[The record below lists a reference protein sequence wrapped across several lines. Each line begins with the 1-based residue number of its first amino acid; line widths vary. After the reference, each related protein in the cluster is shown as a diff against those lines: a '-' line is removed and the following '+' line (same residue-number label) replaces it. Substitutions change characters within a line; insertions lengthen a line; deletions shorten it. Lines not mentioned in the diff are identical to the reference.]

1 MSAYHYQ
8 QQFEHFNAAAKF
20 SLDGL
25 PGLLTAYNIEIR
37 QLDFLQIEIQ
47 FLQFSSLMDV
57 V

>member
-1 MSAYHYQ
+1 MSAYQYQ

-37 QLDFLQIEIQ
+37 
-47 FLQFSSLMDV
+47 
-57 V
+57 